1 MKKQFLSKVIFSIA
15 LLGNLSIMTSQAD
28 YDWLMTDPQ
37 GKQWLLDQPYVIKK
51 SLFHITKANRDS
63 LSTGARTIGPDL
75 ELPSLS
81 TGGGASAPAPAP
93 APAPQVPVTPQ
104 VPGGGAGSGTGGG
117 GAAAFPSAAD
127 VQKFAQCIR
136 IAGELLESYPALG
149 GDFAALDITNPGLSV
164 VTITDNN
171 VTTAI
176 GASRKSYNLGTL
188 GKQPADHGKKGKR
201 AAMTPAEKKRHKDLA
216 DRKNGRHNKVMQDKK
231 APHKKAAARG
241 GKKAGNVKAQAMN
254 NQHRKVS

>member
-28 YDWLMTDPQ
+28 YDWLMTDSK
-37 GKQWLLDQPYVIKK
+37 GKQWLLDQPYLVKK
-51 SLFHITKANRDS
+51 SLFYITKANRDS

-81 TGGGASAPAPAP
+81 TGSGTGAGGGAPAP

-104 VPGGGAGSGTGGG
+104 VPGGGAGAGG
-117 GAAAFPSAAD
+117 GAPAASSKLSANPANVD
-127 VQKFAQCIR
+127 KMHDCIQIMSNLLSDDPDLAPGFILP
-136 IAGELLESYPALG
+136 IA
-149 GDFAALDITNPGLSV
+149 T
-164 VTITDNN
+164 
-171 VTTAI
+171 
-176 GASRKSYNLGTL
+176 SRKSYNLGTL

>member
-37 GKQWLLDQPYVIKK
+37 GKQWLLDQPYLVKK
-51 SLFHITKANRDS
+51 SLFYITRANRDS

-81 TGGGASAPAPAP
+81 TGGGA
-93 APAPQVPVTPQ
+93 
-104 VPGGGAGSGTGGG
+104 GGGAGSGTGGG
-117 GAAAFPSAAD
+117 GASSSVAGGGAAKLSADQANVD
-127 VQKFAQCIR
+127 KMHDCIQ
-136 IAGELLESYPALG
+136 IMSNLLSDDPDLA
-149 GDFAALDITNPGLSV
+149 PGFILP
-164 VTITDNN
+164 
-171 VTTAI
+171 I
-176 GASRKSYNLGTL
+176 GTPRKSYNLGTL

-201 AAMTPAEKKRHKDLA
+201 AAMTSAEKKRHKDLA

-241 GKKAGNVKAQAMN
+241 GKKAGNVKAQAIKPARN
-254 NQHRKVS
+254 N